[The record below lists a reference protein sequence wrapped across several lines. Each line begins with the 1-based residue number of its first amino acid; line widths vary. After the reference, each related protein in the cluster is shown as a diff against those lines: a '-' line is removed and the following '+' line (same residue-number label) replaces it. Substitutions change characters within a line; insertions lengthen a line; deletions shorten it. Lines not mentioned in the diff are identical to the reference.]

1 MRERRVKK
9 RRKSRRKDQSPNVSM
24 PVHVV
29 HKEEK
34 LFSCI
39 LLCPN

>member
-24 PVHVV
+24 PVHVM

-39 LLCPN
+39 